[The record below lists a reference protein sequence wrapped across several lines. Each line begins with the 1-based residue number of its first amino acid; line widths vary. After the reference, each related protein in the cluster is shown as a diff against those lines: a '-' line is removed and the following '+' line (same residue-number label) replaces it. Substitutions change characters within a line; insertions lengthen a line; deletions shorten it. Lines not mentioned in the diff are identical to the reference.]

1 MFSPSDFFDLT
12 GWEHQDLFAGVDQV
26 WEVLPRIKPYIRS
39 KVHSDQ
45 AGLFPNE
52 HFLTRLVVLFQ
63 GDLLEDGISVIP
75 GDATKG
81 KFKVFYKNQELQGA
95 TVLYG
100 GVTLSGKDI
109 SIGAGSVVES
119 GAFIQ
124 GPVLIGQQT
133 EVRPGAYMRGGCLVG
148 DRCVVGH
155 TTEMKNS
162 VMLPGAKAGHFAYI
176 GDSILGKD
184 CNLGAGTKLANLK
197 LIRSTI
203 EIKDGDKMVDTGLR
217 KFGVVMGDGTETG
230 CNTVTSPGTLLGP
243 RCLVAPNSTVKAG
256 YYPRQSIIR

>member
-1 MFSPSDFFDLT
+1 MFNPSVFFDLT
-12 GWEHQDLFAGVDQV
+12 GWEHQSLFHDVDQV
-26 WEVLPRIKPYIRS
+26 WEVLPRIKTYLRS
-39 KVHSDQ
+39 TIQFSLEKF
-45 AGLFPNE
+45 FPEE
-52 HFLTRLVVLFQ
+52 HFLTRLVVFFQ
-63 GDLLEDGISVIP
+63 GALLEEGISVVP

-81 KFKVFYKNQELQGA
+81 EFKVFYKNQELKGA

-109 SIGAGSVVES
+109 AIGEGSVVES

-124 GPVLIGQQT
+124 GPVMIGSQT
-133 EVRPGAYMRGGCLVG
+133 EVRQGAYLRGGCLVG

-162 VMLPGAKAGHFAYI
+162 VMLSGAKAGHFAYI
-176 GDSILGKD
+176 GDSLLGKD

-203 EIKDGDKMVDTGLR
+203 QILSADKMIDTGLR

-230 CNTVTSPGTLLGP
+230 CNCVTSPGTLLGP
-243 RCLVAPNSTVKAG
+243 RCLVTPNRTVKAG